1 MSNHRRF
8 IIHKPYGFLS
18 QFVYNVTT
26 RKNRKLLGELFDFPE
41 GVMAI
46 GRLDQDS
53 EGLMFLTTNGKE
65 SHTVRSSKVEKE
77 YYVQLDGLITPEG
90 LHKLQN
96 GIEITTDKGKY
107 VTKPCKAFV
116 INPQP
121 IFPERI
127 KKVRDDR
134 HGPTQWVS
142 ITISEGKFR
151 QVRKMTAASGFPTL
165 RLIRI
170 RIGDTILNNLV
181 SGEVKEVECFEY

>member
-1 MSNHRRF
+1 MYNHRHF

-26 RKNRKLLGELFDFPE
+26 RKNRKLLGELYDFPV
-41 GVMAI
+41 GTMAI

-53 EGLMFLTTNGKE
+53 EGLMFLTTDGKE
-65 SHTVRSSKVEKE
+65 SHAVRSSKIEKE
-77 YYVQLDGLITPEG
+77 YYVQLDGLVSKEA
-90 LHKLQN
+90 LCKLQN

-107 VTKPCKAFV
+107 LTKKCKAF
-116 INPQP
+116 ILDPQP
-121 IFPERI
+121 LFPERI

-170 RIGDTILNNLV
+170 RIGKVLLKNLI
-181 SGEVKEVECFEY
+181 SGEVLEVKKLNY

>member
-1 MSNHRRF
+1 MSNHRHF
-8 IIHKPYGFLS
+8 VIHKPYGFLS

-41 GVMAI
+41 GIMAI

-53 EGLMFLTTNGKE
+53 EGLMFLTTDGKE
-65 SHTVRSSKVEKE
+65 SYNVRSAKVEKE
-77 YYVQLDGLITPEG
+77 YYVQLDGLITAEG
-90 LHKLQN
+90 LLMLQN
-96 GIEITTDKGKY
+96 GVEITTDKGRY
-107 VTKPCKAFV
+107 MTKPCKAFV
-116 INPQP
+116 IDPQP

-165 RLIRI
+165 RLIRV
-170 RIGDTILNNLV
+170 RIGDVLLGNLS
-181 SGEVKEVECFEY
+181 SGDVIEVEQFNY